1 MIEKLRAAVTT
12 TSPRGMPVLSTLQ
25 VPALIGG
32 GRGSGTQQTVHETRV
47 TRNSQPA
54 NRPRVNRQTST
65 QNVIVTP
72 SPPKPLLLEGDEFCI
87 SEDGISRTYYELK
100 SWAEDDASAAMPVSL
115 EEKYDLNSALKTFVV
130 RRGHSSNRFNT
141 RTQNVAMLGSPL
153 SVFELQEI
161 DQGVL
166 RSAGTGATTWESSI
180 AMSLFFS
187 SNPNM
192 LRGDIIELGSGVGL
206 AGLLGQIMTPTASL
220 PAINSLTLTDVNAQ
234 VLEQCQR
241 NLDQV
246 SLTGLPTQVEKL
258 DWYDVV
264 NKKESDSVKKYDTV
278 LASDCC
284 YRYSDVAAL
293 TSTMTSLC
301 RKDEHSRIHVFGPYN
316 RAALHELVNQLR
328 NDCGMNVEMNWIEMS
343 RYRLLP
349 QESKQHTATGSRF
362 LDVDHDECPFASR
375 NIAKFLHITAWHR
388 TSMETNGCKV
398 QSGVNE
404 RSLSDID

>member
-1 MIEKLRAAVTT
+1 
-12 TSPRGMPVLSTLQ
+12 
-25 VPALIGG
+25 
-32 GRGSGTQQTVHETRV
+32 
-47 TRNSQPA
+47 
-54 NRPRVNRQTST
+54 
-65 QNVIVTP
+65 
-72 SPPKPLLLEGDEFCI
+72 
-87 SEDGISRTYYELK
+87 
-100 SWAEDDASAAMPVSL
+100 
-115 EEKYDLNSALKTFVV
+115 
-130 RRGHSSNRFNT
+130 
-141 RTQNVAMLGSPL
+141 
-153 SVFELQEI
+153 
-161 DQGVL
+161 
-166 RSAGTGATTWESSI
+166 
-180 AMSLFFS
+180 
-187 SNPNM
+187 M

-220 PAINSLTLTDVNAQ
+220 SAINSLTLTDVNTK

-258 DWYDVV
+258 DWYDFV

-284 YRYSDVAAL
+284 YRYADVAAL

-316 RAALHELVNQLR
+316 RSALYELVNQLR
-328 NDCGMNVEMNWIEMS
+328 NDCGMNVEMDWIEMS

-349 QESKQHTATGSRF
+349 QESNQQHTVTGRRF

-375 NIAKFLHITAWHR
+375 NSAKFLHVTAWHR
-388 TSMETNGCKV
+388 TSTETNGCKG

-404 RSLSDID
+404 RSLSEID